1 MAIGTIANSEA
12 GSSARGKINAAFAI
26 LDGGGGLIGVGN
38 NTAASAG
45 QVGEYVESK
54 VAFGSAVSVANA
66 TPTNVTSISLTAGDW
81 DVEGHV
87 NFSFSGGSGVNIG
100 ARASVS
106 QTSATEST
114 DGTEVYN
121 DQTGAVAKIFGATVT
136 RKRVALNGTTTVYLV
151 GYAGYGAGA
160 VTGFGFISARRV
172 R

>member
-26 LDGGGGLIGVGN
+26 LDGGGGMIGVGN

-54 VAFGSAVSVANA
+54 VALGSAVSLTNA
-66 TPTNVTSISLTAGDW
+66 TAANVTSLSLTAGDW

-87 NFSFSGGSGVNIG
+87 NFSFSGASGVSLTL
-100 ARASVS
+100 RASVS

-114 DGTEVYN
+114 DGTEVYA
-121 DQTGAVAKIFGATVT
+121 DQTGANTHIFGASGT
-136 RKRVALNGTTTVYLV
+136 RKRVALNSTTTVYLV
-151 GYAGYGAGA
+151 GYAGFGAGA
-160 VTGFGFISARRV
+160 VAAFGFISARRV